1 MAPQTWFITGVNSG
15 FGREL
20 SEALLRRG
28 DRVAGTV
35 RKADSVA
42 DLARE
47 FGDRFWTAHL
57 DVTDGEEITRVVDRA
72 FTELDRI
79 DVVVSNAGYGLF
91 GAAEEVSDDQI
102 LHVLNTN
109 LVGSIRV
116 GRAVLPH
123 LRAQGGGRII
133 QLSSVA
139 GQTAAPG
146 ASLYQA
152 SKWGIE
158 AFMEALSHEVAG
170 FGIGVTLVEPG
181 GARTDFQSG
190 SLRLGRPLAAYD
202 NTAAAMVRNLQKPE
216 FRPAGDPKRMAAAI
230 IDSVEQHPAPLRL
243 VLGRS
248 AYDGIRAALTER
260 LADIEPQQELA
271 YSADFPE

>member
-1 MAPQTWFITGVNSG
+1 MPRQTWFVTGVNSG

-20 SEALLRRG
+20 AEQMLKRG
-28 DRVAGTV
+28 DRVAGTI
-35 RKADSVA
+35 RKAGSVD

-57 DVTDGEEITRVVDRA
+57 EMTDGEEIKRVVDRA
-72 FTELDRI
+72 FAELGRV
-79 DVVVSNAGYGLF
+79 DVVVNNAGYGLF
-91 GAAEEVSDDQI
+91 GAAEEVSDEQI
-102 LHVLNTN
+102 LHILNTN

-116 GRAVLPH
+116 ARAALPH
-123 LRAQGGGRII
+123 LRAQGSGRII

-146 ASLYQA
+146 GALYQA

-158 AFMEALSHEVAG
+158 AFMEALSKEVAV

-181 GARTDFQSG
+181 GARTDFQSRG
-190 SLRLGRPLAAYD
+190 LRLGQPMAAYD
-202 NTAAAMVRNLQKPE
+202 GTPAAMVRNLRKPE
-216 FRPAGDPKRMAAAI
+216 FRAAGDPTRMAAAI
-230 IDSVEQHPAPLRL
+230 IDSVDQTPAPRRI

-248 AYDGIRAALTER
+248 AFDGIRAALTER
-260 LADIEPQQELA
+260 LADIEAQQELA
-271 YSADFPE
+271 YAADYPE

>member
-1 MAPQTWFITGVNSG
+1 MAQRTWFITGVNSG

-20 SEALLRRG
+20 AEQLLRRG

-35 RKADSVA
+35 RKSGSVE
-42 DLARE
+42 DLAQE
-47 FGDRFWTAHL
+47 FGDRFWSAHL

-72 FTELDRI
+72 FAELGRV
-79 DVVVSNAGYGLF
+79 DVVVNNAGYGLF
-91 GAAEEVSDDQI
+91 GAAEEVGDEQI
-102 LHVLNTN
+102 LHILNTN

-116 GRAVLPH
+116 ARAALPH
-123 LRAQGGGRII
+123 LRAQGDGRII

-152 SKWGIE
+152 SKWGVE
-158 AFMEALSHEVAG
+158 AFMEALSKEVAG

-181 GARTDFQSG
+181 GARTGFQSG
-190 SLRLGRPLAAYD
+190 LQLGRPMAAYD
-202 NTAAAMVRNLQKPE
+202 GTPAAMVRNLRKPE
-216 FRPAGDPKRMAAAI
+216 FLPAGDPVRMAAAI
-230 IDSVEQHPAPLRL
+230 IDSADRSPAPLRL

-248 AYDGIRAALTER
+248 AFDGIRAALIGR
-260 LADIEPQQELA
+260 LADVEAQRELA
-271 YSADFPE
+271 YAADFPE